1 MIISYF
7 RLHLVCKRGILC
19 HRLASIRRLDSN
31 NLLREKYVCISK
43 AGKINHTVI
52 CQGHPHS
59 CIKCYGY
66 IQIIIQIY
74 VQITSI
80 SGSPRFQTQ
89 ARGYASS
96 NSEKPFF
103 MVKQLS
109 VWSGDLSNFTS
120 QIWLISSRL
129 SSFGAGQEDDGGR
142 CQGGRGGDAAGLDHE
157 QGEWRL
163 RVNKQRSGYC
173 KNLMAFMKWQ
183 RKIKTTTKLKIKMK
197 TKSVRKKASFQVE
210 ELSVCLFSETEDLL
224 RGSAWDQVLE
234 QYLPATWEA
243 LSITI
248 WLKFSAFYRHFYSK
262 SWQLP
267 YLSSLLQSKHITNEK
282 GGEEHKS
289 KGKA

>member
-74 VQITSI
+74 LQITSI

-96 NSEKPFF
+96 RNLVNQEIPPDKVSYFGSRSLNLF
-103 MVKQLS
+103 QLT
-109 VWSGDLSNFTS
+109 LFHP
-120 QIWLISSRL
+120 
-129 SSFGAGQEDDGGR
+129 
-142 CQGGRGGDAAGLDHE
+142 GRGRSALTP
-157 QGEWRL
+157 RK
-163 RVNKQRSGYC
+163 RVS
-173 KNLMAFMKWQ
+173 
-183 RKIKTTTKLKIKMK
+183 
-197 TKSVRKKASFQVE
+197 
-210 ELSVCLFSETEDLL
+210 
-224 RGSAWDQVLE
+224 
-234 QYLPATWEA
+234 P
-243 LSITI
+243 
-248 WLKFSAFYRHFYSK
+248 
-262 SWQLP
+262 
-267 YLSSLLQSKHITNEK
+267 
-282 GGEEHKS
+282 
-289 KGKA
+289 